1 MRPAMAAFVAVLAA
15 LAPALG
21 AAPAQA
27 AAYKTCSLT
36 EREQSPLG
44 AKPKPTYNFSLQRQR
59 TTCATAKRV
68 MKAFHACR
76 AIASYRCTRKVLTR
90 WSCSGRKTSSA
101 AGIFDAGYTC
111 TWGVRRV
118 RGTYQQNVPST

>member
-1 MRPAMAAFVAVLAA
+1 MRSRGAVLVAALAA
-15 LAPALG
+15 LALG
-21 AAPAQA
+21 APPAHA
-27 AAYKTCSLT
+27 AAYEPCSLT
-36 EREQSPLG
+36 ERERSPLG

-76 AIASYRCTRKVLTR
+76 SIASHRCTRKVLTR

-101 AGIFDAGYTC
+101 AGIFDAAYTC

-118 RGTYQQNVPST
+118 RGTYQQNVPSST